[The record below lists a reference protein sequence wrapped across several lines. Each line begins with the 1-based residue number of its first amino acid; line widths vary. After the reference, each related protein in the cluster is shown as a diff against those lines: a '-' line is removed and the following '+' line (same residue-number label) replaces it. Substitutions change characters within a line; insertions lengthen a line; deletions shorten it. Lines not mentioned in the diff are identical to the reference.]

1 MTTSNTTQVS
11 GILSVP
17 PIPQK
22 VGDIGGRVRTLQGD
36 FTLAALAG
44 VAHQAGD
51 TICIGKLPK
60 GARLLPQSCI
70 VISTA
75 QGAATLSVGA
85 GPSQANGQLGSGPA
99 VATKYGTARTYPT
112 AAEPLFLDQVANLG
126 VEITSAAYG
135 EDIYITIGTATATP
149 GTLKSFLQYVVD

>member
-1 MTTSNTTQVS
+1 MANSNTTQVA

-17 PIPQK
+17 PTPQK

-36 FTLAALAG
+36 FALTALP
-44 VAHQAGD
+44 AND

-70 VISTA
+70 VITTA
-75 QGAATLSVGA
+75 QGTATLAVGSA
-85 GPSQANGQLGSGPA
+85 PSRSDGSLGGTITA
-99 VATKYGTARTYPT
+99 AKYGSARTYTT
-112 AAEPLFLDQVANLG
+112 ATAPQFLDQVTNLG
-126 VEITSAAYG
+126 VEITAAFG
-135 EDIYITIGTATATP
+135 EDVYVTIGTAAATA

>member
-1 MTTSNTTQVS
+1 MANSNTTQMS

-36 FTLAALAG
+36 FTLTAFVYAN
-44 VAHQAGD
+44 H

-75 QGAATLSVGA
+75 QGTATLSVGSA
-85 GPSQANGQLGSGPA
+85 PSQASGQLGGTITA
-99 VATKYGTARTYPT
+99 AKYGSARAYTT
-112 AAEPLFLDQVANLG
+112 AAAPLFLDQVANLG
-126 VEITSAAYG
+126 VEITAAFG
-135 EDIYITIGTATATP
+135 EDIYITIGTAAATP
-149 GTLKSFLQYVVD
+149 GTLKTFLQYVVD

>member
-1 MTTSNTTQVS
+1 MSNSNTTQVS

-36 FTLAALAG
+36 FALTAQP
-44 VAHQAGD
+44 AND

-70 VISTA
+70 MVTTA
-75 QGAATLSVGA
+75 QGTATLAVGSA
-85 GPSQANGQLGSGPA
+85 PSQANGLLGGTINA
-99 VATKYGTARTYPT
+99 AKYGTARTYTT
-112 AAEPLFLDQVANLG
+112 AAAPLFLDQVANLG
-126 VEITSAAYG
+126 VEITAAYG
-135 EDIYITIGTATATP
+135 EDIYITIGTAPVTA
-149 GTLKSFLQYVVD
+149 GTLKTFLQYVVD

>member
-1 MTTSNTTQVS
+1 MANSNTTQMS

-36 FTLAALAG
+36 FTLTAQPAN
-44 VAHQAGD
+44 D

-75 QGAATLSVGA
+75 QGAATLSVGSA
-85 GPSQANGQLGSGPA
+85 PSQASGQLGGTITA
-99 VATKYGTARTYPT
+99 AKYGSARTYTT
-112 AAEPLFLDQVANLG
+112 AAAPLFLDQVTNLG
-126 VEITSAAYG
+126 VEITAAYG

>member
-1 MTTSNTTQVS
+1 MANSNTTQVA

-17 PIPQK
+17 PTPQK

-36 FTLAALAG
+36 FALTALP
-44 VAHQAGD
+44 AND

-75 QGAATLSVGA
+75 QGTATLAVGMSN
-85 GPSQANGQLGSGPA
+85 GQANGQPVGYPA
-99 VATKYGTARTYPT
+99 YPTRYGTARTYPT
-112 AAEPLFLDQVANLG
+112 AAAPQFLDQVANLG
-126 VEITSAAYG
+126 VEITAAYG
-135 EDIYITIGTATATP
+135 EDIYITIGTATATA
-149 GTLKSFLQYVVD
+149 GTLKTFLQYVVD

>member
-1 MTTSNTTQVS
+1 MANSNTTQVA

-17 PIPQK
+17 PTPQK

-36 FTLAALAG
+36 FALTALP
-44 VAHQAGD
+44 AND

-60 GARLLPQSCI
+60 GARLLPTSCL
-70 VISTA
+70 VLSTA
-75 QGAATLSVGA
+75 QGTATLAVGSA
-85 GPSQANGQLGSGPA
+85 PSQASGQLGGTITA
-99 VATKYGTARTYPT
+99 AKYGSARTYTT
-112 AAEPLFLDQVANLG
+112 AAAPQFLDQVANLG
-126 VEITSAAYG
+126 VEISAAYG

>member
-1 MTTSNTTQVS
+1 MANSNTTQMS

-36 FTLAALAG
+36 FTLTAFVYAN
-44 VAHQAGD
+44 H

-70 VISTA
+70 VISHA
-75 QGAATLSVGA
+75 QGAATLSVGSA
-85 GPSQANGQLGSGPA
+85 PSQASGQLGGTIT
-99 VATKYGTARTYPT
+99 ATKYGSARTYTT
-112 AAEPLFLDQVANLG
+112 AADPLFLDQVGNLG
-126 VEITSAAYG
+126 VEISSTYG

>member
-1 MTTSNTTQVS
+1 MANSNTKQIS
-11 GILSVP
+11 DILSVP
-17 PIPQK
+17 PTPQK

-36 FTLAALAG
+36 FALTALP
-44 VAHQAGD
+44 AND

-60 GARLLPQSCI
+60 GARLLPTSCI

-85 GPSQANGQLGSGPA
+85 GPSQASGQLGGGPA

-126 VEITSAAYG
+126 VEITSSTYG

>member
-1 MTTSNTTQVS
+1 MANSTTTQVA

-17 PIPQK
+17 PTPQK
-22 VGDIGGRVRTLQGD
+22 VGDIGGRVRTLQGN
-36 FTLAALAG
+36 FALPALP
-44 VAHQAGD
+44 VND

-75 QGAATLSVGA
+75 QGATTLSVGSA
-85 GPSQANGQLGSGPA
+85 PSQASGQLVGTIT
-99 VATKYGTARTYPT
+99 ATKYGSARTYTT
-112 AAEPLFLDQVANLG
+112 AAAPLFLDQVTDLG
-126 VEITSAAYG
+126 VEIANAYG

>member
-1 MTTSNTTQVS
+1 MANSNTKQIAD
-11 GILSVP
+11 ILSVP
-17 PIPQK
+17 PTPQK

-36 FTLAALAG
+36 FALTALP
-44 VAHQAGD
+44 AND

-75 QGAATLSVGA
+75 QGATTLSVGSA
-85 GPSQANGQLGSGPA
+85 PSQASGQLGGTITA
-99 VATKYGTARTYPT
+99 AKYGSARAYTM
-112 AAEPLFLDQVANLG
+112 AAAPLFLDQVANLG
-126 VEITSAAYG
+126 VEITAAFG
-135 EDIYITIGTATATP
+135 EDIYVTIGAASVTA

>member
-1 MTTSNTTQVS
+1 MSNSNTTQVA

-17 PIPQK
+17 PTPQK
-22 VGDIGGRVRTLQGD
+22 VGDIGGRVRTLQGN
-36 FTLAALAG
+36 FALTALTAG
-44 VAHQAGD
+44 E

-75 QGAATLSVGA
+75 QGATTLSVGSA
-85 GPSQANGQLGSGPA
+85 PSQASGQLGGTIT
-99 VATKYGTARTYPT
+99 ATKYGSARTYTT
-112 AAEPLFLDQVANLG
+112 AADPLFLDQVGNLG
-126 VEITSAAYG
+126 VEISSTYG

>member
-1 MTTSNTTQVS
+1 MS

-36 FTLAALAG
+36 FTLTAYVYAN
-44 VAHQAGD
+44 H

-75 QGAATLSVGA
+75 QGATTLSVGSA
-85 GPSQANGQLGSGPA
+85 PSQASGQLGGTITA
-99 VATKYGTARTYPT
+99 AKYGSARAYPT
-112 AAEPLFLDQVANLG
+112 AAAPLFLDQVANLG
-126 VEITSAAYG
+126 VEITPSTYG

>member
-1 MTTSNTTQVS
+1 MANSNTTQVA

-17 PIPQK
+17 PTPQS

-36 FTLAALAG
+36 FALTALP
-44 VAHQAGD
+44 AND

-75 QGAATLSVGA
+75 QGTATLAVGSA
-85 GPSQANGQLGSGPA
+85 PSQASGQLGGTITA
-99 VATKYGTARTYPT
+99 AKYGSARTYAT
-112 AAEPLFLDQVANLG
+112 AAAPLFLDQVANLG
-126 VEITSAAYG
+126 VEITAAFG
-135 EDIYITIGTATATP
+135 EDIYVTIGVASATA

>member
-1 MTTSNTTQVS
+1 MANSNTTQVT

-44 VAHQAGD
+44 NAHQAGD

-75 QGAATLSVGA
+75 QGAATLSVGSA
-85 GPSQANGQLGSGPA
+85 PSQASGLLGGTITA
-99 VATKYGTARTYPT
+99 AKYCSARAYPT
-112 AAEPLFLDQVANLG
+112 AAEPLFMDQVANLG
-126 VEITSAAYG
+126 VEITAAFG
-135 EDIYITIGTATATP
+135 EDIYVTIGAASVTA

>member
-1 MTTSNTTQVS
+1 MANSNTTQVA

-17 PIPQK
+17 PTPQK
-22 VGDIGGRVRTLQGD
+22 VGDIGGRVRTLQGN
-36 FTLAALAG
+36 FALTALP
-44 VAHQAGD
+44 AGD

-70 VISTA
+70 VVSTA
-75 QGAATLSVGA
+75 QGAATLSVGSA
-85 GPSQANGQLGSGPA
+85 PSQASGLLGGTITA
-99 VATKYGTARTYPT
+99 AKYGSARAYTT

-126 VEITSAAYG
+126 VEITAAFG
-135 EDIYITIGTATATP
+135 EDIYVTIGAASVTA